1 MNWNACNSY
10 CANLVSEDFDDWRL
24 PSDTEMY
31 GMWNGT
37 SPYNGVPISGFGVAE
52 QMVVQLIS
60 YINLVQVVHTLLN
73 GMLKRIRL
81 LVGVFGPYCSRDR
94 GIERKSE
101 KAAVREPCQVSI

>member
-1 MNWNACNSY
+1 MLAIVIVLIWFQKILMTGGY
-10 CANLVSEDFDDWRL
+10 LVILKCMECG
-24 PSDTEMY
+24 TELLLI
-31 GMWNGT
+31 T
-37 SPYNGVPISGFGVAE
+37 ECLLAVFGVAE